1 MIDVTDEQFI
11 DMINVAFD
19 KLPQVHRDRVKNV
32 ALLHAD
38 EPSPE
43 QRVQLELQGDQTLL
57 GLYEGVPLS
66 KRQGGDT
73 TLPDKITLFK
83 LPLCNRANSPEQLQ
97 QEVYHTLWHEVA
109 HYYGLEHEQI
119 YSLE

>member
-1 MIDVTDEQFI
+1 MIEVTDDQFAAL
-11 DMINVAFD
+11 INHAFD
-19 KLPQVHRDRVKNV
+19 KLPELHRDNIRNV
-32 ALLHAD
+32 ALLQSA
-38 EPSPE
+38 EPTPE
-43 QRVQLELQGDQTLL
+43 QRVQLELRNDQTLL
-57 GLYEGVPLS
+57 GLYEGIPLS
-66 KRQGGDT
+66 KRQGTTT

-83 LPLCNRANSPEQLQ
+83 RPLCSMADSLDELQ